1 MSEPK
6 AFRFDG
12 SEEEWNRFVGKVK
25 AEGKTIEQIITP
37 FVKSQIGIN
46 EQLETPTESA
56 YTDLFRDYLLS
67 TNLSNVI
74 RNKSIHINLDKKED
88 YFFIEAVGNQIK
100 PRLQE
105 ALTQALIKYWQSKA
119 YQPNDKYTFE
129 QFTVLENT
137 SGRWSGFEKVCND
150 IKITYSVS
158 CLPKKAIS
166 DFKIDDIGKVLET
179 NVVVIGPSARKF
191 DTIKQDYIQ
200 KILVQEFESDA
211 KNNNPMIIKA
221 ILYGDY
227 NVGSGQRI
235 KLIGKYKIS
244 EPENGKPV
252 STTIPLYFEI
262 FDILPVENESKYILS
277 DHEIQV
283 AKEFAE
289 LDESSFVQNIL
300 DSYAPHIHDR
310 DLEKKAILLSVLG
323 GSDMGENRNE
333 SHLMLCGEADTGKSE
348 LIKFLGKILSK
359 CSIVDGANS
368 TGQSLGFALDEYDGT
383 KVLRAGALIQNN
395 HGVVGIDEYDK
406 MPKPEQKKLNRAME
420 QQTIKYDKGGH
431 DAQAE
436 TKTTIIAACNPTNE
450 KWKEDLPIVDNFPF
464 DPSTLTRFDTV
475 IRLYHDKN
483 EYKSRKKIQHIF
495 SHMNGEQKQLLDG
508 RYLGAL
514 LEHMKK
520 QRPEFSYEAQKTLED
535 FYVGL
540 KNLEQKEGAILIE
553 TRQML
558 GLIRLCKAYAK
569 LTFRKTVDN
578 DIVSKVIEFYKQTLR
593 TLGMVTDVQMQIDL
607 REQSLNKD
615 EFFCEVF
622 MSLAKEN
629 EDGLVDIQNL
639 SEKLLE
645 NPKFFRTERSVN
657 DYLKAKKNE
666 GYCYE
671 PHNGRWKRQ

>member
-1 MSEPK
+1 MSETK
-6 AFRFDG
+6 AFRIQNEDQ
-12 SEEEWNRFVGKVK
+12 WNQFVGKIK
-25 AEGKTIEQIITP
+25 AEGKTIESVLNEFIQSH
-37 FVKSQIGIN
+37 VGIK
-46 EQLETPTESA
+46 EESA
-56 YTDLFRDYLLS
+56 TPSYYTDLFRDYLL
-67 TNLSNVI
+67 TLDLSNVI
-74 RNKSIHINLDKKED
+74 KNKSIHLNLDQKEF
-88 YFFIEAVGNQIK
+88 YFFIESVATQIK

-105 ALTQALIKYWQSKA
+105 ALTEALRLFWCHKQAQKLGLDS
-119 YQPNDKYTFE
+119 E
-129 QFTVLENT
+129 QTKQLELKWNLPKLN
-137 SGRWSGFEKVCND
+137 GFKKVCNN

-158 CLPKKAIS
+158 CLSRKSIS
-166 DFKIDDIGKVLET
+166 DFKITDLNKILET
-179 NVVVIGPSARKF
+179 NVVVIGPAPRKY
-191 DTIKQDYIQ
+191 DTIKQDYVQ
-200 KILVQEFESDA
+200 KILVQEFESEA

-221 ILYGDY
+221 VLFGDH

-235 KLIGKYKIS
+235 KLIGRYKIS
-244 EPENGKPV
+244 EPENGKPIA
-252 STTIPLYFEI
+252 TQIPLYFEI
-262 FDILPVENESKYILS
+262 FDILPVENEAKYTLTEQ
-277 DHEIQV
+277 EIFV
-283 AKEFAE
+283 AKEMAE
-289 LDESSFVQNIL
+289 KDEDNFVQNIIE
-300 DSYAPHIHDR
+300 SFAPHIHDR
-310 DLEKKAILLSVLG
+310 DLEKKAIILSVLG
-323 GSDMGENRNE
+323 GSEMGENRNE

-464 DPSTLTRFDTV
+464 DPSTLTRFDV
-475 IRLYHDKN
+475 VVRLYHDKN

-495 SHMNGEQKQLLDG
+495 ANMNNEQKQLCSPK
-508 RYLGAL
+508 YLGAL
-514 LEHMKK
+514 LEYMKK
-520 QRPEFSYEAQKTLED
+520 QTPTFSKEAQKTLED

-540 KNLEQKEGAILIE
+540 KNLEQKEGSILIE

-569 LTFRKTVDN
+569 LTFRKIIDN
-578 DIVSKVIEFYKQTLR
+578 EIVAKVIEFYKSTLR

-615 EFFCEVF
+615 EFFCEIF
-622 MSLAKEN
+622 MNLAKDN
-629 EDGLVDIQNL
+629 EDGYVEIQPL
-639 SEKLLE
+639 TEKLLE
-645 NPKFFRTERSVN
+645 NTKFFKTERSIN
-657 DYLKAKKNE
+657 DYLRGKKE
-666 GYCYE
+666 AGYCYE